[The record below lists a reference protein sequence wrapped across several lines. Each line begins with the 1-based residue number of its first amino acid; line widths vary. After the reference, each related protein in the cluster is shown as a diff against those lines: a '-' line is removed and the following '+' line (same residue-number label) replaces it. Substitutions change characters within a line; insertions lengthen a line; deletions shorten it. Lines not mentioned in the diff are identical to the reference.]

1 MQNVS
6 GNQANPEIP
15 INENFESLGWAAC
28 LTLKQST
35 TTGLTLGY
43 YGGYWGGHTIA
54 DGTVSLTGSTTNYVV
69 VNRVDGSVSVS
80 TATTNWEKH
89 DTYARMFEVITGTAT
104 ITTVKSWHGGLNGAH
119 GYVVVP
125 LAHDTSAT
133 TSGTSI
139 TVNSFPPGV
148 NRVTLA
154 LDGVSTNGTSRVMIQ
169 LADSGGVETNL
180 YIGAVAEM
188 NASTN
193 NFATENSGAILPGTT
208 AGTKRYGQITIMR
221 QHPTNFTYIITGNI
235 YAEDGAS
242 GFMGMTVCQ
251 KDLDTDLVSVK
262 LTTVNGTDTFDAGS
276 VSTFFA

>member
-54 DGTVSLTGSTTNYVV
+54 DGTLSLTGSTTNYVV
-69 VNRVDGSVSVS
+69 VNRTTGAVTTS
-80 TATTNWEKH
+80 TATTNWDKM

-104 ITTVKSWHGGLNGAH
+104 ITTVKSWHGGVNGAH

-125 LAHDTSAT
+125 LSHSVAAT
-133 TSGTSI
+133 TSGTNI
-139 TVNSFPPGV
+139 DVNSFPAGV

-154 LDGVSTNGTSRVMIQ
+154 LDGVSTNGTSRVMLQ
-169 LADSGGVETNL
+169 LADSGGLETNL

-188 NASTN
+188 NASSQ
-193 NFATENSGAILPGTT
+193 NFATSNNGAILPGTT
-208 AGTKRYGQITIMR
+208 AGTKRYGHIVVMR
-221 QHPTNFTYIITGNI
+221 QHPTNYTYIITGNI

-242 GFMGMTVCQ
+242 GFMGMTTCQ
-251 KDLDTDLVSVK
+251 KDIDGDIVSIR
-262 LTTVNGTDTFDAGS
+262 LTTENGTDTFDAGS
-276 VSTFFA
+276 VTTFFA